1 MEIKAI
7 VSQFNNNSIIEKRQ
21 NVDFNTF
28 DTVEYEVLFKQLS
41 SKKSITGSFKQTEW
55 QLSCDINNHYIPI
68 KFDIDRYPEINLA
81 LKKFTITRLL
91 SGRKSLTIYNEVIAL
106 KKAILASAGFNDTD
120 SLEKLLTKET
130 QHYSYQGYHLLTVV
144 KSFMSFY
151 KIPLSKKII
160 NLCNGHLSKKKLQRN
175 LPAFEDIITFDE
187 VLNDYF
193 QNNSTEDTLEYLP
206 IKLWWLLTNIIPLRP
221 TEFLSLKK
229 DCLEFN
235 ANYISPYRIKIQ
247 RIKQKN
253 TEYNISEDQIERIEI
268 DESTYKLMKNII
280 FQLAT
285 VESESKY
292 LLPVELL
299 YAFRQKKY
307 TKKNERINRRDFDL
321 MKKQF
326 YENIVE
332 GKYGIYNLDRIKSG
346 DTRHFAI
353 INMALQGFNML
364 SIARMAGHDEIRS
377 QYSYYSHAEHFSQS
391 YVYRLSQNQIENKIS
406 NNMEGG
412 IIGWKRYIYDKG
424 RTIDIN
430 QYNLDKIVGR
440 VKYGFC
446 TEEKS
451 IFPDTCIEY
460 CKFCPK
466 FAFKPAINEREE
478 AIDWLT
484 NTSDDLSVKIKES
497 IILMRDLSMN
507 LSKTYIQGNNDLLK
521 STSKQLAAFMDK
533 KATIDSNLLEDEALE
548 RE

>member
-1 MEIKAI
+1 MEIKAV

-28 DTVEYEVLFKQLS
+28 NTEEYEDLFKQLS
-41 SKKSITGSFKQTEW
+41 YNESITGSFEQSEW
-55 QLSCDINNHYIPI
+55 QLSCNINNHYIPI
-68 KFDIDRYPEINLA
+68 KFDVGIYPEQNLA
-81 LKKFTITRLL
+81 LKKFVINRLL

-106 KKAILASAGFNDTD
+106 KKAMLTSKGFNDTD
-120 SLEKLLTKET
+120 GLEKLFTKET
-130 QHYSYQGYHLLTVV
+130 HYYSYQGYHLLTVV

-151 KIPLSKKII
+151 KITHSKKII
-160 NLCNGHLSKKKLQRN
+160 SLCNSQLSKNKLQRN
-175 LPAFEDIITFDE
+175 LPAFEDIIAFDE
-187 VLNDYF
+187 IINDYF
-193 QNNSTEDTLEYLP
+193 QNNSTEETLEYLP

-235 ANYISPYRIKIQ
+235 ADYISPYRIKVQ

-253 TEYNISEDQIERIEI
+253 TDSTAEDQIERIEI
-268 DESTYKLMKNII
+268 DETTYKLIKNII

-285 VESESKY
+285 VESESKC

-299 YAFRQKKY
+299 YAFRQKNY

-321 MKKQF
+321 MKKMF
-326 YENIVE
+326 YKNIVE
-332 GKYGIYNLDRIKSG
+332 AKYGKYNLDRIKSG

-391 YVYRLSQNQIENKIS
+391 YVYRMTQNQIENKIS
-406 NNMEGG
+406 NNMDGG

-430 QYNLDKIVGR
+430 QYNSDEIVGR

-451 IFPDTCIEY
+451 RFPDTCIEY

-478 AIDWLT
+478 AIDWLAQ
-484 NTSDDLSVKIKES
+484 NSDDLSVKIKES

-507 LSKTYIQGNNDLLK
+507 LSKTYTQGNDDLLK

-533 KATIDSNLLEDEALE
+533 KAIIDSNLLEDEALE